1 MMYHMPGWGWGFGGG
16 IFMIL
21 WWVVIIAAIV
31 ALVRWLMTS
40 SSRRSD
46 SGALDILSRRY
57 ASGEITREEYE
68 RMRHDIEHPGP
79 TT

>member
-1 MMYHMPGWGWGFGGG
+1 
-16 IFMIL
+16 
-21 WWVVIIAAIV
+21 
-31 ALVRWLMTS
+31 MTS
-40 SSRRSD
+40 ASRRSD
-46 SGALDILSRRY
+46 SGALDILARRY